1 MPISG
6 RTMTPLLEIE
16 DLNVRYGAITALRG
30 VSLAVE
36 PGEVVAILGPN
47 GAGKSSLMMSVAGV
61 VPPSSGTVKLR
72 GESIVG
78 WQPEKIARSGMALV
92 PERRRVFPELTVEE
106 NLKVAALV
114 CGRNEG
120 RRQVESAMEQ
130 FPILSDRKSQRADQL
145 SGGEQQQLAIARA
158 CVTRPELMLVD
169 EPSLG
174 LAPKMI
180 DSVYEL
186 LEQQRREGV
195 AVLLVEQNVT
205 RAAGIADRTFLLDN
219 GVMTLAGGDGDA
231 SKIDVTELYLG
242 KVQEKP

>member
-1 MPISG
+1 
-6 RTMTPLLEIE
+6 MTPLLEIQ
-16 DLNVRYGAITALRG
+16 DLNVRYGAITALRD
-30 VSLAVE
+30 VSLTVDA
-36 PGEVVAILGPN
+36 GEVVAVLGPN

-61 VPPSSGTVKLR
+61 VRPASGEVKFR

-78 WQPEKIARSGMALV
+78 WQPERVARAGMALV

-114 CGRNEG
+114 CGRQEG
-120 RRQVESAMEQ
+120 RRQVELAMEQ
-130 FPILSDRKSQRADQL
+130 FPILNDRKTQRADQL

-186 LEQQRREGV
+186 LDRLRGDGV
-195 AVLLVEQNVT
+195 TIVLVEQNVT

-219 GVMTLAGGDGDA
+219 GVMSLAGGDGDA

-242 KVQEKP
+242 KVREES

>member
-1 MPISG
+1 
-6 RTMTPLLEIE
+6 MTPLLEIE
-16 DLNVRYGAITALRG
+16 NLNVRYGAITALRD
-30 VSLAVE
+30 VSFAVNA
-36 PGEVVAILGPN
+36 GEVVAILGPN

-61 VPPSSGTVKLR
+61 VQPASGKIRLR

-78 WQPEKIARSGMALV
+78 WQAEKIARSGMALV

-114 CGRNEG
+114 CGRQEG
-120 RRQVESAMEQ
+120 RRQVELAMQQ
-130 FPILSDRKSQRADQL
+130 FPILEDRKAQRADQL

-158 CVTRPELMLVD
+158 CVTKPELMLVD

-180 DSVYEL
+180 DAVYEL
-186 LEQQRREGV
+186 LDRLRGDGV
-195 AVLLVEQNVT
+195 TILLVEQNVT

-219 GVMTLAGGDGDA
+219 GVMSLAGGDGDA